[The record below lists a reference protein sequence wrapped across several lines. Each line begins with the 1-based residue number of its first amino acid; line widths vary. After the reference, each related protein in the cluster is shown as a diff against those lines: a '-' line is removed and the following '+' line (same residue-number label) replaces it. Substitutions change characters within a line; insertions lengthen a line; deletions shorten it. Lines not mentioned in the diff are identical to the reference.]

1 MPQSA
6 GSRWAKLQSNSHLPE
21 VQATI
26 RRRNLSRSDPG
37 DARIG
42 RPYSHYPHRWR
53 RSGRGPR
60 SLCGDR
66 SQAQGGALET
76 ARAAGR
82 KDNSLNMSEVL
93 TRRLR
98 DVFA

>member
-1 MPQSA
+1 MPASGGRIRIIPTGGA
-6 GSRWAKLQSNSHLPE
+6 GPVE
-21 VQATI
+21 
-26 RRRNLSRSDPG
+26 DP
-37 DARIG
+37 DHCVAIG
-42 RPYSHYPHRWR
+42 R
-53 RSGRGPR
+53 
-60 SLCGDR
+60 
-66 SQAQGGALET
+66 QAQGGALET